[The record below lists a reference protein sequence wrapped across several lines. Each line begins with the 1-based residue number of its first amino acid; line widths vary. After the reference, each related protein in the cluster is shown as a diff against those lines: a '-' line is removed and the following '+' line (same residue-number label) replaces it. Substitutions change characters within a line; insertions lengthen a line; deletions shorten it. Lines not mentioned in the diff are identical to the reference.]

1 MAKNSQAI
9 PSREALKAS
18 GLPEREL
25 LVWYVL
31 AKNGPAH
38 ISQIAERAKLH
49 RPAIYQQLSQLIE
62 KGLVKERAGTG
73 RRYYQSTGVNVL
85 LSWCKKQQGSL
96 AQSLAQLQ
104 KHEGPR
110 LPEDV
115 AVYRGK
121 EIRKVWEELAAS
133 PKKTV
138 FYRYDA
144 YPASF
149 FVDPYIPKEYIK
161 SLQSRGLERFVIT
174 NRALRNRS
182 YQKRFE
188 CASRVL
194 PEAFDSY
201 EQGISQFVYSDKIA
215 FVDFTTETAYVIQN
229 KVLADFQRRLFK
241 YLYHTLPQ

>member
-1 MAKNSQAI
+1 MAKISQAL
-9 PSREALKAS
+9 PSREALKTS

-31 AKNGPAH
+31 AKYGPAH
-38 ISQIAERAKLH
+38 ISQIATRAKLH
-49 RPAIYQQLSQLIE
+49 RPAIYQQLKELIQ
-62 KGLVKERAGTG
+62 KGLVKERAGAG
-73 RRYYQSTGVNVL
+73 RRYYQSTGVDTL
-85 LSWCKKQQGSL
+85 LHWCKKQQGNL
-96 AQSLAQLQ
+96 AHSLAQLQ
-104 KHEGPR
+104 KQEGPR

-115 AVYRGK
+115 QIYRGK
-121 EIRKVWEELAAS
+121 DIRKIWEELAAS

-149 FVDPYIPKEYIK
+149 FVDPYVPKEYIK

-174 NRALRNRS
+174 NRALRNRA
-182 YQKRFE
+182 YQKRVE

-194 PEAFDSY
+194 PESFDPY
-201 EQGISQFVYSDKIA
+201 EQGISQFIYRDKIA

-229 KVLADFQRRLFK
+229 KALADFQRRLFK
-241 YLYHTLPQ
+241 YLYHTLSQ